1 MEATGILDLCFP
13 DKPDNVPK
21 NLEHAYQYW
30 IGNLTLLRKLARENN
45 VRAKEIQKL
54 RYDRHTKPH
63 KLKVGDKVLIKV
75 HGIREHEDIKLRQ
88 QFKGVYTIVS
98 FLSPTNVILCDG
110 NGTQLSRSVYINNII
125 KYKDRKTYSTSEDQP
140 DRLDDSDE
148 TQSDDDNVSLS
159 GQSESDN
166 TAQQPYNACGVDH
179 DVEDQ
184 TRLPHDDDGV
194 DHEIERD
201 TQEQP
206 LLDKSEDD
214 DDDRDHSDDGGGIV
228 DLPFSDLDDESLR
241 DTMEDP
247 VDTTQS
253 QNKLMIENNRY
264 EGIRKVYRKRVLSCG
279 GVEYYLSWAKCPN
292 KKHRCWIKRDD
303 LSPALQDYVD
313 SRKLPC
319 TYK

>member
-1 MEATGILDLCFP
+1 M
-13 DKPDNVPK
+13 
-21 NLEHAYQYW
+21 
-30 IGNLTLLRKLARENN
+30 
-45 VRAKEIQKL
+45 
-54 RYDRHTKPH
+54 
-63 KLKVGDKVLIKV
+63 GDKVFIKV

-110 NGTQLSRSVYINNII
+110 NGTQLSRSVYINNIK
-125 KYKDRKTYSTSEDQP
+125 KYKDRKTYSISEDQP

-159 GQSESDN
+159 GQSDGGN

-194 DHEIERD
+194 DHGIERD

-214 DDDRDHSDDGGGIV
+214 DDDRDQQM
-228 DLPFSDLDDESLR
+228 SLCY
-241 DTMEDP
+241 
-247 VDTTQS
+247 V
-253 QNKLMIENNRY
+253 
-264 EGIRKVYRKRVLSCG
+264 VLCC
-279 GVEYYLSWAKCPN
+279 VNICQLV
-292 KKHRCWIKRDD
+292 
-303 LSPALQDYVD
+303 L
-313 SRKLPC
+313 
-319 TYK
+319 